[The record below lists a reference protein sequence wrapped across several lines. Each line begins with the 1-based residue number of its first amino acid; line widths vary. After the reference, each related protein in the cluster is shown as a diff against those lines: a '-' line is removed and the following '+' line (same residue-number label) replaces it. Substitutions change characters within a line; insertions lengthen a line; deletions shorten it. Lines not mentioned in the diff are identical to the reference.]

1 MSVMNL
7 DKKKVN
13 YKFISIGFKQNLGSE
28 CSKFYFKDQN
38 KKKKF
43 KNFIYKFFF
52 FLFWAK
58 PRDSFKPP
66 GLAVEPPVQERVLP
80 KSKNFILYQK
90 QKRKT
95 RCN

>member
-38 KKKKF
+38 KKKNLKILY
-43 KNFIYKFFF
+43 IYIF

-58 PRDSFKPP
+58 PRGSFKPP

-80 KSKNFILYQK
+80 KSKIFILYQK